1 MLKRCNTL
9 SLQSLRERYER
20 IRMILTLAN
29 KGVSY
34 RDISEKL
41 KVDISTISKI
51 VSNNKELKE
60 NEENETKE

>member
-34 RDISEKL
+34 RDIGEKL